1 MLALALVISST
12 LGTVFSSQRKQRYFA
27 MRHYKVEVIKTFIAL
42 EKKKIIN
49 DCQIGKDKISSWDWE
64 GNCFP
69 SAKTVEE
76 MQKLNQQ
83 KQSLDS
89 VLLSLSSY
97 IRKLPTGI

>member
-12 LGTVFSSQRKQRYFA
+12 LGVVFSSQCKQRYFA

-42 EKKKIIN
+42 EKKKIN
-49 DCQIGKDKISSWDWE
+49 DCQIGKDKISSWYWE

-76 MQKLNQQ
+76 MQN
-83 KQSLDS
+83 
-89 VLLSLSSY
+89 
-97 IRKLPTGI
+97 